1 MSFSNS
7 STTTAPATSYLLT
20 PPTTNQYVLY
30 PIQHMDMWEKYKTA
44 QAVYWTAEEV
54 DLTRDITDWEKMSDQ
69 ERWFIKHVLAFFA
82 ASDGIV
88 NENLGQRFLREVQV
102 QEAKSFY
109 AFQIAMENVHA
120 ETYALLIDTLI
131 KEPQEKARLFD
142 ATNQIPTI
150 QKKAEWALR
159 WIDSTD
165 ASFAQRL
172 LAFACVEGI
181 FFSGSFCSIY
191 WLKERGLMPGL
202 AFSNELISRDEALHT
217 EFAVLL
223 YTKYTAQEE
232 KLPQALVHDMIREAV
247 ALETSFI
254 NEAIPCSIMGMNAD
268 MMDRYIKFVSDRLL
282 TQLGYDKLWNA
293 KNPFPFMERISLENK
308 TNFFEKRVA
317 EYSLFAKK
325 NNDYETTF
333 GGQND
338 VDF

>member
-1 MSFSNS
+1 M
-7 STTTAPATSYLLT
+7 SYLLT
-20 PPTTNQYVLY
+20 EPTHNRYVLF
-30 PIQHMDMWEKYKTA
+30 PIEHHDMWEKYKTA
-44 QAVYWTAEEV
+44 QAVYWTPEEV
-54 DLTRDITDWEKMSDQ
+54 DLTRDLVDWGKLSEQ
-69 ERWFIKHVLAFFA
+69 EQWFIKNVLAFFA

-88 NENLGQRFLREVQV
+88 NENLGERFLREIKIP
-102 QEAKSFY
+102 EAKSFY
-109 AFQIAMENVHA
+109 TFQIAMENVHA

-131 KEPQEKARLFD
+131 KDPTEKARLFN
-142 ATNQIPTI
+142 ATVSIPTI
-150 QKKAEWALR
+150 KKKAEWALK
-159 WIDSTD
+159 WIEDKNS
-165 ASFAQRL
+165 SFMQRL

-191 WLKERGLMPGL
+191 WLKERGVMPGL

-223 YTKYTAQEE
+223 YTNYSQPEE
-232 KLPQALVHDMIREAV
+232 RLPQALVHDMVREAV

-254 NEAIPCSIMGMNAD
+254 NDSIPCSIMGMNKD

-282 TQLGYDKLWNA
+282 TQLGYEKLWND

-317 EYSLFAKK
+317 EYSLFTKK
-325 NNDYETTF
+325 KTD
-333 GGQND
+333 GDQNAFDTD